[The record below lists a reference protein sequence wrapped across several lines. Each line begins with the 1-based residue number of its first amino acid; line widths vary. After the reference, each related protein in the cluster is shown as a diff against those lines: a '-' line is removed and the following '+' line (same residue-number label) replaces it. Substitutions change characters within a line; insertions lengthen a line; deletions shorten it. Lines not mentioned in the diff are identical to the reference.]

1 MTGSSEF
8 GGLGV
13 VARLRSVVEESTACA
28 LPGVSIKYDSF
39 IPCMWQAVAR
49 GFVPRW
55 RPWALAAGDC
65 GQEHGGY
72 GYSERGR

>member
-49 GFVPRW
+49 GFVRHEDAVFVGDGLRHGFTGAWMW
-55 RPWALAAGDC
+55 RA
-65 GQEHGGY
+65 
-72 GYSERGR
+72 